1 MERRNPGGP
10 IPLERAKSL
19 EEATLAG
26 IVLKSLVKSYG
37 KGKPVLKGIDLEIG
51 DREFMVLVG
60 PSGCGKSTVLRV
72 ISGLE
77 EVDSGEI
84 SIGGRRVNGVPPRE
98 RDVAM
103 VFQNYALYPHMTA
116 YDNIAFGL
124 RVRGLPK
131 REIDGLV
138 REAAGILNIE
148 PLLEKL
154 PKHLSGGERQ
164 RVALGRA
171 IVRKPKAF
179 LFDEPLSN
187 LDAKLRV
194 QMRAEISALHRR
206 LRITTV
212 YVTHDQVEAMT
223 MGERITVIRAGEIQ
237 QIAQPL
243 GLYQRPANRFVAEFI
258 GSPPMNTFPARW
270 EAEGF
275 RISGIPIDWWNGAVP
290 LPDAL
295 RGKDLLLGIRPEHI
309 EVDKEGK
316 GLPAEIDL
324 VEPMGGESNIYLTV
338 KGKRAIARAGPD
350 APFRAG
356 DRVVIRF
363 PIDRAHFFDGETE
376 RRIEK
381 A

>member
-1 MERRNPGGP
+1 M
-10 IPLERAKSL
+10 
-19 EEATLAG
+19 AG
-26 IVLKSLVKSYG
+26 VILQSLVKSYG
-37 KGKPVLKGIDLEIG
+37 KGSPILKGIDLEIR

-77 EVDSGEI
+77 EVDSGDI
-84 SIGGRRVNGVPPRE
+84 RIGDRSVIGVPPRE

-103 VFQNYALYPHMTA
+103 VFQNYALYPHMTV

-124 RVRGLPK
+124 RVRRFSK
-131 REIDGLV
+131 KEIDDLV
-138 REAAGILNIE
+138 REAAGILGIG
-148 PLLEKL
+148 PLLAKL

-171 IVRKPKAF
+171 IVRKPKVF

-206 LRITTV
+206 LQITTV

-223 MGERITVIRAGEIQ
+223 MGERITVIRAGVIQ
-237 QIAQPL
+237 QIAEPL

-258 GSPPMNTFPARW
+258 GSPPMNTFRARW
-270 EAEGF
+270 DGSGF
-275 RISGIPIDWWNGAVP
+275 AIGNVRLDWDGGPAPIPDSY
-290 LPDAL
+290 
-295 RGKDLLLGIRPEHI
+295 RGRDVLLGVRPEQMTA
-309 EVDKEGK
+309 EVGGG
-316 GLPAEIDL
+316 GLPASVDL

-338 KGKRAIARAGPD
+338 EGTRAIARVAGDSPV
-350 APFRAG
+350 RAG
-356 DRVVIRF
+356 ERVAVRF
-363 PIDRAHFFDGETE
+363 PLASAHFFDGETE
-376 RRIEK
+376 LRID
-381 A
+381 

>member
-1 MERRNPGGP
+1 
-10 IPLERAKSL
+10 
-19 EEATLAG
+19 LAG
-26 IVLKSLVKSYG
+26 IVLRGLVKSYG
-37 KGKPVLKGIDLEIG
+37 KGKPVLKGVDLEIR

-77 EVDSGEI
+77 DVDAGEI
-84 SIGGRRVNGVPPRE
+84 RIDDRVVNAVPPRE

-103 VFQNYALYPHMTA
+103 VFQNYALYPHMTV

-124 RVRGLPK
+124 KVRRVPK
-131 REIDGLV
+131 GEIDGLV

-148 PLLEKL
+148 SMLGKL
-154 PKHLSGGERQ
+154 PKQLSGGERQ

-171 IVRKPKAF
+171 IVRKPKVF

-223 MGERITVIRAGEIQ
+223 MGERITVIRSGEIQ
-237 QIAQPL
+237 QIAEPL

-258 GSPPMNTFPARW
+258 GSPPMNTLFVRW
-270 EAEGF
+270 EGDAF
-275 RISGIPIDWWNGAVP
+275 RLGDRRIAWETGAVS
-290 LPDAL
+290 LPETY
-295 RGKDLLLGIRPEHI
+295 RGRDLLLGVRPEHLLVERDGAGI
-309 EVDKEGK
+309 
-316 GLPAEIDL
+316 PASVDL
-324 VEPMGGESNIYLTV
+324 VEPMGGESNVYLTIE
-338 KGKRAIARAGPD
+338 GKRAIARLSGD

-356 DRVVIRF
+356 DRVAVRF
-363 PIDRAHFFDGETE
+363 SLASAHFFDGETE
-376 RRIEK
+376 RRIERDG
-381 A
+381 AAGRAG